1 MGTAAATEGRHPSPP
16 TLHPGSLLCQ
26 RPPSQGHSRPT
37 AKEKEP
43 IIPDIS
49 PYSPTLVIGRAE
61 GRLRPCVPGEAWPD
75 PRKHTM
81 LLAGHS
87 PRAGALHAQRP
98 QGTQASRLS
107 TGRRPGTAFK
117 ASPTVTLSKS
127 FQCQVYPPEPA
138 LVIIPSVMDLLTHFT
153 FIFFKVFFHSFDR
166 DHK

>member
-61 GRLRPCVPGEAWPD
+61 GRLRRASRQRPGRTPGSTLG
-75 PRKHTM
+75 PKHTM

-87 PRAGALHAQRP
+87 LRAGALRAQRP

-107 TGRRPGTAFK
+107 TGKRPGTAFK

-127 FQCQVYPPEPA
+127 FQGRVYPPEPA
-138 LVIIPSVMDLLTHFT
+138 LVIIPRNGFVDTLYLY
-153 FIFFKVFFHSFDR
+153 FF
-166 DHK
+166 